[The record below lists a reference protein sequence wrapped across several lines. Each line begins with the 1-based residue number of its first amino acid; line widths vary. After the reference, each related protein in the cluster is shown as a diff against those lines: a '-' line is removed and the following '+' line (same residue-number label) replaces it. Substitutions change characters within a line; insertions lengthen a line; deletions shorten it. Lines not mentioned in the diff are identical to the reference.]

1 MNPKRKLVPAPKA
14 RTEYLGGISAMTEY
28 RWRKAGVLPHPIQ
41 IRKRNYYREAD
52 LIAVQQR
59 FAAGSEGGAAA

>member
-1 MNPKRKLVPAPKA
+1 MTYNPKLVAAPKA
-14 RTEYLGGISAMTEY
+14 RIEYLGGISAMTEH
-28 RWRKAGVLPHPIQ
+28 RWRNAGILPEPIR

-59 FAAGSEGGAAA
+59 FAAESEGGAA